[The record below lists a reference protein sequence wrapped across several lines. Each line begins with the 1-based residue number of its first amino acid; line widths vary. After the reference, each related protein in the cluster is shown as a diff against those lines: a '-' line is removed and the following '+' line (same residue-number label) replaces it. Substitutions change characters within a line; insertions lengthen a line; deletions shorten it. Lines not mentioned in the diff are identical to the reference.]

1 MEALRNSCARSLG
14 QEQCH
19 SFFSVFTHAVV
30 YGSSNR
36 FGGTRTGQNNRRRG
50 VVGTQS
56 QQ

>member
-50 VVGTQS
+50 VAGTQS